1 MVADGDSVLWY
12 SDGLV
17 EAHNRERAMFGFPQL
32 AKLLQ
37 EQRDAPSLIDMLV
50 QRLAVF
56 TGPNWE
62 QEDDVTLVTLQRSPG
77 FGGSEG
83 DK

>member
-1 MVADGDSVLWY
+1 
-12 SDGLV
+12 
-17 EAHNRERAMFGFPQL
+17 MFGFPQV

-50 QRLAVF
+50 QRLTVF

-62 QEDDVTLVTLQRSPG
+62 QEDDVTLVTLQRSPAL
-77 FGGSEG
+77 EEVRVPH
-83 DK
+83 DH